1 MKYKRQRCILSI
13 IREKEIKNQQEL
25 LEELEKRGFSVAQS
39 TLSRDIKEL
48 ELIKQPVNDEYV
60 YSEKHNSDRFAA
72 GGILSIEQA
81 LHTIVVKTSPGGAP
95 VTAAAI
101 DSMGDRRILGTVAGD
116 DTVLVIC
123 SSPES
128 AYECLNKILI
138 HQLNLKPH
146 T

>member
-1 MKYKRQRCILSI
+1 MKYKRQNCILSI
-13 IREKEIKNQQEL
+13 IREKEIKNQQTL
-25 LEELEKRGFSVAQS
+25 IEELAKRGFRVAQA

-60 YSEKHNSDRFAA
+60 YSEKHKSDINRFAA
-72 GGILSIEQA
+72 GGILSIAQA

-95 VTAAAI
+95 VAAAAI
-101 DSMGDRRILGTVAGD
+101 DSLGENCILGTVAGD

-128 AYECLNKILI
+128 ARECLGKIEKI
-138 HQLNLKPH
+138 F
-146 T
+146 